1 MALGPVEGLLVGF
14 WELWGRPWS
23 FLGRFWAHLHSKL
36 RSEAIFFRFWTD
48 LGWILEGFWVGF
60 LMIFRIFGKNSDFAK
75 TLKKH
80 RFLQCF

>member
-1 MALGPVEGLLVGF
+1 MGLVLASWASLGPPLVVLG
-14 WELWGRPWS
+14 P
-23 FLGRFWAHLHSKL
+23 FLGASAFEVAF
-36 RSEAIFFRFWTD
+36 RSDFFRFWTD

-60 LMIFRIFGKNSDFAK
+60 LMIFRIFCKNSDFAK